1 MTVKASQR
9 SSDNRKTLARA
20 SHDGAAAFDWSQRS
34 SRMIT
39 SGSTFVP
46 PLQESQIEGFIRFS
60 PSSSITCFCF
70 MPRAR
75 MIRRSSRAS
84 SRVRLRLW
92 LEPTAFG
99 TVELLSTVMASVS
112 DRVDAQ
118 TDVLDRVNKTPT
130 EARQA
135 AFAAMAQT
143 DPKRYGELIGE
154 TIDGWIKE
162 TLIRMASQQL
172 RWIRKRT

>member
-1 MTVKASQR
+1 
-9 SSDNRKTLARA
+9 
-20 SHDGAAAFDWSQRS
+20 
-34 SRMIT
+34 
-39 SGSTFVP
+39 
-46 PLQESQIEGFIRFS
+46 
-60 PSSSITCFCF
+60 
-70 MPRAR
+70 

-84 SRVRLRLW
+84 SLVRLRLW

-118 TDVLDRVNKTPT
+118 TDVLDGVNKTPI